1 VAGPDR
7 IPESDAIYREWLRF
21 GKPGELRFGNQWY
34 WVTYG
39 RGNAVIFHPVDDAE
53 QLGDE
58 LDRRNVRHERRGD
71 AARTARRTQ
80 YEDIKKRI
88 AEARQADA

>member
-1 VAGPDR
+1 MAGPDR
-7 IPESDAIYREWLRF
+7 IPDSDAIYREWQRF

-39 RGNAVIFHPVDDAE
+39 RGGAVIFHPVDDAE

-58 LDRRNVRHERRGD
+58 LDQRDARHERRGD
-71 AARTARRTQ
+71 ATKTTRRTQ